1 MSRERGKEIEAEE
14 RGSQLFERI
23 YQIVEQIPR
32 GRVATY
38 GQVALIAGAPT
49 PRVVGFAMAG
59 LPQHSTVP
67 WHRVINSQGRLALR
81 KDGGE
86 SPEQARLLRAEGVI
100 FDRLGRVDFEQV
112 AWPGPSWQWI
122 EENGFDLEA
131 ITLRSRD
138 RRRTGAW
145 LRWGF

>member
-1 MSRERGKEIEAEE
+1 MRGKETGAEE
-14 RGSQLFERI
+14 PGAQLFERI
-23 YQIVEQIPR
+23 YRIVNQIPR

-49 PRVVGFAMAG
+49 PRIVGFAMAG

-67 WHRVINSQGRLALR
+67 WHRVINSQGRLAIR

-100 FDRLGRVDFEQV
+100 FDRLGRVDFNQV
-112 AWPGPSWQWI
+112 AWPGPSWQWL

-131 ITLRSRD
+131 ITLRSQD